1 MRANILA
8 IINDCIHKSAEIV
21 IILFSL
27 CMVIIVAC
35 NVFARYI
42 LKVGIVWAE
51 ELSTTMFVWVV
62 FLGAYYALSKKAH
75 LALNFV
81 IKRLPRK
88 LRIFDKW
95 LVIVLVSGLLV
106 ALSVG
111 GISFVSNTI
120 RLKQKTPLLG
130 ISAAWRYSCIPVSSI
145 LMLVEMLTI
154 AFKREA
160 VVELKDLGLE
170 EEDC

>member
-1 MRANILA
+1 MCANILA
-8 IINDCIHKSAEIV
+8 KINDCIHKAAEIV

-27 CMVIIVAC
+27 SMVIIVAC

-42 LKVGIVWAE
+42 LKIGIVWAE
-51 ELSTTMFVWVV
+51 ELSITMFVWVV

-88 LRIFDKW
+88 LRVIDKW
-95 LVIVLVSGLLV
+95 LVIILVSALLI

-111 GISFVSNTI
+111 GVRFVSNTI
-120 RLKQKTPLLG
+120 RLQQKTPLLG
-130 ISAAWRYSCIPVSSI
+130 ISAAWRYACIPVSSI

-154 AFKREA
+154 VLKKEA
-160 VVELKDLGLE
+160 VVELKDIGLE